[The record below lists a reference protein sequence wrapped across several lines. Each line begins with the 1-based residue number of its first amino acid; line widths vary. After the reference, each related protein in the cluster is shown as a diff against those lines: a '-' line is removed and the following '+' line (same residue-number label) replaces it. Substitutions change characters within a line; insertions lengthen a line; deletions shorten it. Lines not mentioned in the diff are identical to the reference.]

1 MLLLL
6 QEYRI
11 CDGHRPAGFDNCW
24 VPALLRAVQCTGP
37 AAEFLVLVINFET
50 M

>member
-11 CDGHRPAGFDNCW
+11 CGGHRPSGFDNCW

-37 AAEFLVLVINFET
+37 AGFLVLVINLET

>member
-6 QEYRI
+6 LEYGI
-11 CDGHRPAGFDNCW
+11 CGGHRPAGIDNCW
-24 VPALLRAVQCTGP
+24 VPAVLHAVQCTGP
-37 AAEFLVLVINFET
+37 AADFRVLVINFET